1 MQTTKSYILYLP
13 FKSKKMMKNVF
24 NLVRPLTVK
33 CHLYVNSEEHILISF
48 ILDQFKEIRR
58 LTVESN
64 GTHLFWSKYKKKIQT
79 KLTLD
84 ESLIVSDK
92 LIVDHNL
99 MHLNVDNLQIIY
111 ENNLKRYDFFFVW
124 ENTFL

>member
-1 MQTTKSYILYLP
+1 MEHTCFKVNTK
-13 FKSKKMMKNVF
+13 KN
-24 NLVRPLTVK
+24 
-33 CHLYVNSEEHILISF
+33 
-48 ILDQFKEIRR
+48 
-58 LTVESN
+58 
-64 GTHLFWSKYKKKIQT
+64 QT

-111 ENNLKRYDFFFVW
+111 ENNLKRYDFFFV
-124 ENTFL
+124 